1 MISWMARS
9 KGGSR
14 FSPSISCAASRQGNS
29 PSRQRAVLALFILLT
44 IPPPPHPACS
54 RACRPHSSIPVCSP
68 SVHTPS
74 GNPPHSCFL
83 SFRCV
88 QSNGRRAFLPAL
100 AGKTCRQAR
109 SAFMRSRSPMAGT
122 VTAFR
127 VSRTYSGQSGN
138 VGIQQD
144 VHSVPSS
151 PFSVPVPA
159 GSVTLSSELP
169 SSALKLKLSWQT
181 APQLFSK

>member
-1 MISWMARS
+1 MARS

-14 FSPSISCAASRQGNS
+14 FSSSMSCAASRQGNS
-29 PSRQRAVLALFILLT
+29 PSRQRAGMALLILLT

-54 RACRPHSSIPVCSP
+54 RACRPHSSIPVRSP

-88 QSNGRRAFLPAL
+88 QSNGRRAFLPA
-100 AGKTCRQAR
+100 
-109 SAFMRSRSPMAGT
+109 AFMRSRSPMAGT

-127 VSRTYSGQSGN
+127 VSRTYSGNPGMSAYSRMFIPCPPLRFPFLFRQA
-138 VGIQQD
+138 
-144 VHSVPSS
+144 PSR
-151 PFSVPVPA
+151 F
-159 GSVTLSSELP
+159 LP
-169 SSALKLKLSWQT
+169 ERR
-181 APQLFSK
+181 PPR